1 MASQPERRHVMRF
14 LPKNPAFLLGMAFGL
29 APFVLA
35 SGALAAEMAHPATVD
50 DYTPAQKDRAFAAA
64 RADGFATPEVTMFQA
79 GDFFLKG
86 EKSGKSYLLTVTPRG
101 KVYPSTPVGG
111 GGA

>member
-1 MASQPERRHVMRF
+1 MRF
-14 LPKNPAFLLGMAFGL
+14 LPPNLVFSFGL
-29 APFVLA
+29 VFGLTSFALV

-50 DYTPAQKDRAFAAA
+50 DYTPAQKDKAFAAA
-64 RADGFATPEVTMFQA
+64 RADGFTAPQVTMFQA

-86 EKSGKSYLLTVTPRG
+86 EKGGKSYLLTVTPQG
-101 KVYPSTPVGG
+101 KVYGTPT